1 MRRWLFERALPAR
14 LDAAEAEWHAAQ
26 PPAAAPPV
34 VIDHAIDPELQ
45 TGDSQL
51 LGGPMSIHAPWERQ

>member
-1 MRRWLFERALPAR
+1 VFERALPGR

-26 PPAAAPPV
+26 PPDMLPPV
-34 VIDHAIDPELQ
+34 VTHHAINPELQ